1 MTRKE
6 LIKIMDTAETGNDML
21 ALADKLASLG
31 ASEEASNPQQQAD

>member
-21 ALADKLASLG
+21 ALADKLAALVDTNDQQG
-31 ASEEASNPQQQAD
+31 VNSEVD